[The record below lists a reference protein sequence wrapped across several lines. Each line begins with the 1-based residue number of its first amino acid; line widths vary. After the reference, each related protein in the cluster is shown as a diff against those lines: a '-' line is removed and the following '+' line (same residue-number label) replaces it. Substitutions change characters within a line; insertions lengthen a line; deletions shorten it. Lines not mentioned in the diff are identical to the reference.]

1 MKRLSVWRSPKDFE
15 YAGLKMWGSWAVV
28 LEESLPSGRDLD
40 AMGTAKYLEVRRRES
55 CNIKWRLSKHR
66 GAGTTCGLCKHH
78 DMKLFRMPEHVP
90 ETRYTNVQKQTLPTK
105 YPQGQNRLH
114 MFSCAEVA
122 LGNSLAR
129 HRVCSPYTYS
139 KSNTYILTHIYL
151 YILTHPYTVGIS
163 PLNKSLSSLKL
174 NLVASKLF

>member
-1 MKRLSVWRSPKDFE
+1 MQGLRCGE
-15 YAGLKMWGSWAVV
+15 AGLLYQRSLCPLAEIWMQWG
-28 LEESLPSGRDLD
+28 LPS
-40 AMGTAKYLEVRRRES
+40 
-55 CNIKWRLSKHR
+55 IQRLGGGSLVISNGDCPSR
-66 GAGTTCGLCKHH
+66 GVGTTCGLCKHH

-129 HRVCSPYTYS
+129 HHVCSPYTYS